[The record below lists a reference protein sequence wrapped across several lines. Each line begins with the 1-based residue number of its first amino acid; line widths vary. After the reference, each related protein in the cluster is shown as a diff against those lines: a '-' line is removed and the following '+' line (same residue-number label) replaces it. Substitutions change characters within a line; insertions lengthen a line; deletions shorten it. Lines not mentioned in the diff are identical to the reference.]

1 MPEIR
6 PTKTLAYDISHKING
21 GLLRLESFIL
31 FCNWMFFFF
40 LNFTGVEKTQ
50 EDTVPQ
56 NDFENDAAKGSM
68 TGDVVLW
75 FLK

>member
-1 MPEIR
+1 MEGFS
-6 PTKTLAYDISHKING
+6 DWN
-21 GLLRLESFIL
+21 RLFFIQG
-31 FCNWMFFFF
+31 FFFF

-50 EDTVPQ
+50 ADTVPQ
-56 NDFENDAAKGSM
+56 NDFENDAAKGSI